1 MCGVWTTSRRETE
14 KYAYRVKIKRA
25 SGKPQI
31 CFFCFSK
38 QNKREKAEK
47 AGKLRD
53 NQAGSTAIKR
63 EKHEKQR
70 AVFLMRKKA
79 GQMKVYSSSETVV
92 YFPKSVNKSTNR
104 G

>member
-1 MCGVWTTSRRETE
+1 MQPPVEIESGWP
-14 KYAYRVKIKRA
+14 

-70 AVFLMRKKA
+70 AVFLMWQSEGTSNVNARSGA
-79 GQMKVYSSSETVV
+79 NQTLVSSLDFDKPPTS
-92 YFPKSVNKSTNR
+92 FFLMSKGSW
-104 G
+104 